1 MDNATAAIGHICV
14 DPPLN
19 DTEIEYVAAVAAGHR
34 SAPGQPSPISCWVP
48 CPDGCCLVADA
59 SEGLDEITA
68 WLRHL
73 IGYFL
78 KPGARASA
86 GSPLL
91 GFTFDHRLDGTVAYY
106 DADTKDLFAIKVT
119 NNRVSRRTLQADP
132 AAYPVDLPPAQTG
145 TSSRRSSAPLPDNV
159 IDLATRRRR
168 T

>member
-1 MDNATAAIGHICV
+1 MDNATEAIGHICV

-19 DTEIEYVAAVAAGHR
+19 ETEIEYVAAVAAGLR
-34 SAPGQPSPISCWVP
+34 STPGQPSPLGCWVP
-48 CPDGCCLVADA
+48 CVDGCCLIADDTD
-59 SEGLDEITA
+59 GLDEITD

-106 DADTKDLFAIKVT
+106 DAEAKDLFAIKVT
-119 NNRVSRRTLQADP
+119 NNRVTRRTLQADP
-132 AAYPVDLPPAQTG
+132 AAYPVDLPPAAVSS
-145 TSSRRSSAPLPDNV
+145 SSRTSAPLPDNV
-159 IDLATRRRR
+159 IDLATRRRQR
-168 T
+168 